1 MTDLI
6 SIAAKLSPVREGRTL
21 GLLALCVAAFV
32 AFGALRPGVFVS
44 PANIESM
51 LLQCSIFGVLSLAV
65 ALTMM
70 TGGIDLSVNAT
81 ANLAAIAAS
90 LAMTSLAGRLDGPF
104 VLFLAVL
111 VAFAVGA
118 ACGLVNGLLVAVLGC
133 PPILVTLGSMTLFAG
148 IGTVLTKAETVF
160 GFQLLA
166 DFGRASLLGI
176 PLPALCFLAAAAALS
191 VILTRTAFGRHVY
204 LYGASAGAARFS
216 GIHVR
221 RLLTKTYIA
230 SGLLA
235 ALAGLLSLSIT
246 NSANV
251 DFGASYVLLAVLV
264 VVLGGVNPM
273 GGAGGIAGVVAAVFL
288 LQVLSTGLNLV
299 YQSSGSNFLKEF
311 AWGLSLLLVL
321 AVSRAGGSGGW
332 LRNLGQRSW
341 RT

>member
-1 MTDLI
+1 MNNLI
-6 SIAAKLSPVREGRTL
+6 DALTKLSSRQGNRAI
-21 GLLALCVAAFV
+21 GLLALCVLSFV
-32 AFGALRPGVFVS
+32 AFGLLRPGVFVS
-44 PANIESM
+44 AANIESM

-81 ANLAAIAAS
+81 ANLAAIVAS
-90 LAMTSLAGRLDGPF
+90 LVMTSQAGNLGEPAAIVLA
-104 VLFLAVL
+104 AAI
-111 VAFAVGA
+111 AFAVGA
-118 ACGLVNGLLVAVLGC
+118 ACGAVNGLLVAVLGC

-148 IGTVLTKAETVF
+148 VGTVLTKAETVF
-160 GFQLLA
+160 GLQPLA
-166 DFGRASLLGI
+166 DLGRASLLGV
-176 PLPALCFLAAAAALS
+176 PLPALCFLAVAAILS
-191 VILTRTAFGRHVY
+191 IVLTRTAFGRHVY

-221 RLLTKTYIA
+221 RLLTKTYVA

-251 DFGASYVLLAVLV
+251 DFGTSYVLLAVLV

-273 GGAGGIAGVVAAVFL
+273 GGGGGIAGVVVAVFL
-288 LQVLSTGLNLV
+288 LQFLSTGLNLV

-321 AVSRAGGSGGW
+321 AVSRAGGFGW
-332 LRNLGQRSW
+332 RLGNLRH
-341 RT
+341 